1 MLQARSP
8 IYGQLRRCERDPLAG
23 RRRLLLR
30 HGVGSSNSDPGEGC
44 GSDDALQLLPF
55 HRRRVLGDGGLPE
68 IHRCRNPELV

>member
-1 MLQARSP
+1 MAP
-8 IYGQLRRCERDPLAG
+8 ICGRLRRYEGGHLAG
-23 RRRLLLR
+23 RRLRLLHL
-30 HGVGSSNSDPGEGC
+30 GVGSSNGDPGEGC